1 MMRDF
6 ILFMNHSVLV
16 SGSLAYDRIMNF
28 PDHFKNHIMPD
39 KIHIL
44 NVSFVVETVEERFG
58 GTAGNIAYNLALL
71 GENPRLVSAV
81 GEDFAPYKK
90 HLEENGIDISHI
102 TVIPDKKTAFASII
116 TDLDDNQIAAFY
128 AGALDDAPIPAHIPR
143 DAEIAIVSPE
153 SKDIMIE
160 RVRLYQTGGLRYVF
174 DPAQQLPRF
183 SGEELRQCAKGA
195 YLVIGNDYEIG
206 LFEQKTGW
214 SIKEIAKH
222 SELVVVTYGE
232 KGSRVYAENGA
243 KSVDIRAVAPDKFID
258 PTGAGDAYRAGFVA
272 GLLNEK
278 SLEECGRLA
287 SQIAAKAICYYGAQE
302 HRFTREEVS
311 AII

>member
-1 MMRDF
+1 
-6 ILFMNHSVLV
+6 
-16 SGSLAYDRIMNF
+16 MNF
-28 PDHFKNHIMPD
+28 PDHFKNHIMSD

-71 GENPRLVSAV
+71 GEHPCLVSAV

-90 HLEENGIDISHI
+90 HLEENGIDISRI

-128 AGALDDAPIPAHIPR
+128 AGALDDAPVSAHIPE

-160 RVRLYQTGGLRYVF
+160 RVRCYQTGGLRYVF
-174 DPAQQLPRF
+174 DPAQQLARF
-183 SGEELRQCAKGA
+183 NGEELRQCAKGA
-195 YLVIGNDYEIG
+195 HLVIGNDYEIG

-222 SELVVVTYGE
+222 AELVVVTYGE
-232 KGSRVYAENGA
+232 KGSRVYAEKGSRVVEIA
-243 KSVDIRAVAPDKFID
+243 AVKPEKFID

-272 GLLNEK
+272 GLLDEK
-278 SLEECGRLA
+278 SLEECGNLA
-287 SQIAAKAICYYGAQE
+287 SHIAAKAICYYGAQE
-302 HRFTREEVS
+302 HRFTREEVF

>member
-1 MMRDF
+1 MQ
-6 ILFMNHSVLV
+6 HSVLV

-71 GENPRLVSAV
+71 GERPSIVSAV
-81 GEDFAPYKK
+81 GNDFAPYKK
-90 HLEENGIDISHI
+90 HLEDNGVDTSHI

-128 AGALDDAPIPAHIPR
+128 AGALDDAPVAAHIPS

-160 RVRLYQTGGLRYVF
+160 RVRRYKEGGLRYVF

-183 SGEELRQCAKGA
+183 SGDELRLCAKGA
-195 YLVIGNDYEIG
+195 HLVIGNDYEIG

-214 SIKEIAKH
+214 SIKEIAKNA
-222 SELVVVTYGE
+222 ELVVVTYGE
-232 KGSRVYAENGA
+232 KGSRVYEKKG
-243 KSVDIRAVAPDKFID
+243 SRIVDIAAVAPEKFID

-272 GLLNEK
+272 GLLEEK

-302 HRFTREEVS
+302 HRFTREEIF
-311 AII
+311 AIL